1 MLNKGKSVFTD
12 YETIWILLT
21 VCIFV
26 VFNNGQFIGPF
37 GCRYSNEIPLETIF
51 YRYTNRVKLIARIN
65 YLGTIENKRH

>member
-12 YETIWILLT
+12 YETTSILLT

-37 GCRYSNEIPLETIF
+37 GC
-51 YRYTNRVKLIARIN
+51 
-65 YLGTIENKRH
+65 